1 MKWSELSAAKQLGVF
16 IVVALILS
24 GGAYYFVDKTIMDAN
39 DATSKQ
45 IVAVKAE
52 NDSLRPYDN
61 KIKDLDQ
68 QIENLKQQL
77 EIQKRIVPDEKE
89 ADNFI
94 RLVQSV
100 AASAGIEVRLYSAKP
115 TSAKEFYVEA
125 PFDLNLDG
133 PYYSMLSFFDKLSK
147 QERIVTV
154 SNLQM
159 ASVDKFG
166 DAKVKRRYA
175 YAPAETVVASCTAT
189 TYFSREPQSG
199 PALPA
204 AAAATGSKPAAPAP
218 AVR

>member
-1 MKWSELSAAKQLGVF
+1 MKWSELSAGKQLGIFV
-16 IVVALILS
+16 VVALLIS
-24 GGAYYFVDKTIMDAN
+24 GLAYYFVDKSVMEAN

-52 NDSLRPYDN
+52 NDSLRPYEN
-61 KIKDLDQ
+61 KIRDLDQ

-94 RLVQSV
+94 RLVQST

-115 TSAKEFYVEA
+115 TASKEFYVEA
-125 PFDLNLDG
+125 PFELNLDG
-133 PYYSMLSFFDKLSK
+133 SYSSMLNFFDKLSK

-159 ASVDKFG
+159 AAVEKSS
-166 DAKVKRRYA
+166 DAKVRRRYS
-175 YAPAETVVASCTAT
+175 YAPTESVVASCTAT
-189 TYFSREPQSG
+189 TYFSRE
-199 PALPA
+199 A
-204 AAAATGSKPAAPAP
+204 PAAPAAKP
-218 AVR
+218 GAPVAR

>member
-1 MKWSELSAAKQLGVF
+1 MKWSELGAAKQLGIF
-16 IVVALILS
+16 IVLALVVS
-24 GGAYYFVDKTIMDAN
+24 GAAYYLVDKAIMDSN

-52 NDSLRPYDN
+52 NDSLRPYEN
-61 KIKDLDQ
+61 KIRDLDQ

-94 RLVQSV
+94 RLVQST
-100 AASAGIEVRLYSAKP
+100 AASSGIEVRLYSAKP
-115 TSAKEFYVEA
+115 TAPKEFYVEA

-133 PYYSMLSFFDKLSK
+133 PYYSMLNFFDKLAK

-159 ASVDKFG
+159 ANVDKSG
-166 DAKVKRRYA
+166 EARVKRHYN
-175 YAPAETVVASCTAT
+175 YAPTETVVASCTAT
-189 TYFSREPQSG
+189 TYFSRE
-199 PALPA
+199 A
-204 AAAATGSKPAAPAP
+204 PAAPAP
-218 AVR
+218 AKK

>member
-1 MKWSELSAAKQLGVF
+1 MKWSELSGAKQLGIFV
-16 IVVALILS
+16 VVALVIS
-24 GGAYYFVDKTIMDAN
+24 GVAYYFVDKPIMDAN
-39 DATSKQ
+39 EQTSKQ

-52 NDSLRPYDN
+52 NDSLRPYEH
-61 KIKDLDQ
+61 KIRDLDQ

-94 RLVQSV
+94 RLVQAT
-100 AASAGIEVRLYSAKP
+100 AASSGIEVRLYSAKA

-133 PYYSMLSFFDKLSK
+133 PYYSMLNFFDKLAK

-159 ASVDKFG
+159 ASVEKPNE
-166 DAKVKRRYA
+166 ARVRHHYS
-175 YAPAETVVASCTAT
+175 YAPAETVLASCTAT
-189 TYFSREPQSG
+189 TYFSREAPSS
-199 PALPA
+199 P
-204 AAAATGSKPAAPAP
+204 APAP
-218 AVR
+218 AKK

>member
-16 IVVALILS
+16 VVLALIIT
-24 GGAYYFVDKTIMDAN
+24 GCAYYFVDKAVMDAN
-39 DATSKQ
+39 DTTSKQ

-52 NDSLRPYDN
+52 NDSLRPYEN

-94 RLVQSV
+94 RLVQAT
-100 AASAGIEVRLYSAKP
+100 AASAGIEVRLYTAKP
-115 TSAKEFYVEA
+115 TAPKEFYVEA

-133 PYYSMLSFFDKLSK
+133 PYYSMLNFFDKLAK

-154 SNLQM
+154 SNLAM
-159 ASVDKFG
+159 ASVEKSSE
-166 DAKVKRRYA
+166 AKVKRRYA
-175 YAPAETVVASCTAT
+175 YAPSETVVASCVAT
-189 TYFSREPQSG
+189 TYFSREAQS
-199 PALPA
+199 APA
-204 AAAATGSKPAAPAP
+204 ATPAAKPATAAAPTA
-218 AVR
+218 R